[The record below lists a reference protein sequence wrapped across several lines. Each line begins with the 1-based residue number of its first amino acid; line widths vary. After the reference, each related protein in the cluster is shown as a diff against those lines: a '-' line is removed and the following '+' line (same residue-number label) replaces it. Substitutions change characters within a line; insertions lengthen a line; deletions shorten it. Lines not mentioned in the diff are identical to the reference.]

1 MADNLFVYG
10 TLHPDR
16 APSEIA
22 DAVRQ
27 FRSVGEGTIRGRI
40 YRFGD
45 YPAVKL
51 DSKNGSRVRGQ
62 IFQVPNEE
70 TLRKLDEYEEF
81 DPASGEKSLFWRRRV
96 RVRLNDATTLDCW
109 VYEYNK
115 SLPAS
120 GRKRKGARV
129 PRKSSGP
136 RTLAA
141 AV

>member
-22 DAVRQ
+22 ETVRQ
-27 FRSVGEGTIRGRI
+27 FRSLGKGTIRGRI
-40 YRFGD
+40 HRFQE

-51 DSKNGSRVRGQ
+51 DGKNGSRVSGQ
-62 IFQVPNEE
+62 VFQVPNDE

-81 DPASGEKSLFWRRRV
+81 DPANREQSLFLRRKV
-96 RVRLNDATTLDCW
+96 RVKLSDGPSLDCW

-115 SLPAS
+115 SLPDS
-120 GRKRKGARV
+120 TRKRHAGV
-129 PRKSSGP
+129 
-136 RTLAA
+136 
-141 AV
+141 